1 MKKKNIYI
9 FIALLF
15 FFLISIVYPLFCL
28 SNNLDSSVFK
38 ELINSQQFKEAI
50 SNSLLVTS
58 IATLISIVIS
68 YLLAYTISRTNIKHK
83 ALISVLLTLPMLIPS
98 ISHGLGIINLFGQN
112 GIISNILK
120 INFNILG
127 FNGILLGS
135 ILYSF
140 PVSFLMFVDAFKYVD
155 NSMYETAKVLGLSKF
170 QTFLKITFYYLKR
183 PLLSAIFAVFTLI
196 FTDYGVPLAV
206 GGRYTTLPLFLYREV
221 IGLLDFQK
229 GTFIGMFLLIP
240 ALISFI
246 IDILIK
252 DRCSNNYVNKEYKI
266 ENNKFHSLLKCFTHI
281 ILLFLIVLFGSFL
294 YLSFISKYPY
304 DTSLSFKHFS
314 YVINNKIGVVLLNS
328 LIISI
333 LTAIVGSVIAY
344 LSAYM
349 VSRSNLKTK
358 KLLHILVTITL
369 AIPGIVLGLA
379 YMIAFK
385 NTFIYRTFLI
395 LIIVNIVHFIASPYL
410 MAYNA
415 LSKINKNFED
425 VGSTCGISNFK
436 ILKDVIIPNSVDTIL
451 EMLSYFFV
459 NSMITISAVTFLFSV
474 KTMPL
479 SLLINQYEGQMML
492 EEAAIVSLLIFIFNL
507 IVKLS
512 VYLIKRKRYNKRRGV
527 EC

>member
-252 DRCSNNYVNKEYKI
+252 DRSSNNYVNKEYKI
-266 ENNKFHSLLKCFTHI
+266 ENNKFHGLLKCFTHI